1 LETTISTYKTA
12 NNNQLL
18 IMIGSS
24 ALTLGAIPAA
34 SMLLFSLLGL
44 QISISKNVTG
54 ALQHYAAGLLLCTI
68 ATELVPEM
76 DAAEGVGMNI
86 AVLLGFF
93 GGVLLMISL
102 GILLPEGDDDDED
115 SDDDVPQQHQQQHR
129 HHGERRASLVGSLN
143 KGLRQRSTGYIAM
156 AQKSCVLSNS
166 VVGERSS
173 LLIPGEEKK
182 SSKYPSVLVSAIA
195 IDGFVDGLLI
205 GITTAA
211 ASSSSAGLMMAASLS
226 VEMTFLGI
234 TLAVALK
241 GQKHMV
247 STLSSLVGPAAIL
260 MGAVLGGL
268 LASALSH
275 NPIYLVAL
283 LSFGTSAL
291 LYMVAE
297 ELLFEAHDDDEDDE
311 HVWWVDLQ
319 LYVGFYS
326 SIIMGKVLK

>member
-1 LETTISTYKTA
+1 
-12 NNNQLL
+12 
-18 IMIGSS
+18 MIGSS
-24 ALTLGAIPAA
+24 ALTLGAIPAT
-34 SMLLFSLLGL
+34 SMFLFSLLGL
-44 QISISKNVTG
+44 QLTITKNVTG

-76 DAAEGVGMNI
+76 DAAEGYGMNI

-102 GILLPEGDDDDED
+102 GILLPEGDDDDDD
-115 SDDDVPQQHQQQHR
+115 SDNDVPQQH

-143 KGLRQRSTGYIAM
+143 KGLQQRSTGYIAM
-156 AQKSCVLSNS
+156 ARKSCVLSNS

-173 LLIPGEEKK
+173 LLIPGEGKS

-226 VEMTFLGI
+226 VEMGFLGI

-247 STLSSLVGPAAIL
+247 STLSSLVGPSAII
-260 MGAVLGGL
+260 MGAVLGGM

-297 ELLFEAHDDDEDDE
+297 ELLLEAHDDDEDDE

>member
-1 LETTISTYKTA
+1 
-12 NNNQLL
+12 
-18 IMIGSS
+18 MIGSS
-24 ALTLGAIPAA
+24 ALTLGAIPAT
-34 SMLLFSLLGL
+34 SMFLFSLLGL

-76 DAAEGVGMNI
+76 DAAEGIGMNI

-102 GILLPEGDDDDED
+102 GILLPEGDDDDDD
-115 SDDDVPQQHQQQHR
+115 SDDDVPQQQQQHR
-129 HHGERRASLVGSLN
+129 HGERRASLVGSLN

-156 AQKSCVLSNS
+156 ARKSCVLSNS

-173 LLIPGEEKK
+173 LLIPGEEKS

-226 VEMTFLGI
+226 VEMGFLGI

-247 STLSSLVGPAAIL
+247 STLSSLVGPSAIIL
-260 MGAVLGGL
+260 GAVLGGM

-297 ELLFEAHDDDEDDE
+297 ELLLEAHDDDEDDE

>member
-1 LETTISTYKTA
+1 
-12 NNNQLL
+12 
-18 IMIGSS
+18 MIGSS

-34 SMLLFSLLGL
+34 SMFLFSLLGL

-102 GILLPEGDDDDED
+102 GILLPEGDDDDDD
-115 SDDDVPQQHQQQHR
+115 SDNDVPQQH

-156 AQKSCVLSNS
+156 ARKSCVLSNS

-173 LLIPGEEKK
+173 LLIPGGEEKK

-226 VEMTFLGI
+226 VEMGFLGI

-247 STLSSLVGPAAIL
+247 STLSSLVGPSAII

-297 ELLFEAHDDDEDDE
+297 ELLLEAHDDDDDDE

>member
-1 LETTISTYKTA
+1 
-12 NNNQLL
+12 
-18 IMIGSS
+18 M
-24 ALTLGAIPAA
+24 
-34 SMLLFSLLGL
+34 
-44 QISISKNVTG
+44 NV
-54 ALQHYAAGLLLCTI
+54 
-68 ATELVPEM
+68 
-76 DAAEGVGMNI
+76 

-102 GILLPEGDDDDED
+102 GILLPEGDDDDDDSD
-115 SDDDVPQQHQQQHR
+115 SDDVQQQHHR
-129 HHGERRASLVGSLN
+129 QERRASLVGSLN

-156 AQKSCVLSNS
+156 ARKSCVLSNS
-166 VVGERSS
+166 SSVGERSS
-173 LLIPGEEKK
+173 LLIPEEDKK
-182 SSKYPSVLVSAIA
+182 SSSKYPSVLVSAIA

-211 ASSSSAGLMMAASLS
+211 ASSSSAGLMVAASLS
-226 VEMTFLGI
+226 VEMGFLGI

-241 GQKHMV
+241 GQKSHMI
-247 STLSSLVGPAAIL
+247 STLSSLVGPSAII
-260 MGAVLGGL
+260 MGAVLGGM

-297 ELLFEAHDDDEDDE
+297 ELLLEAHDDDDDDE

-326 SIIMGKVLK
+326 SIIMGNVLK

>member
-1 LETTISTYKTA
+1 
-12 NNNQLL
+12 
-18 IMIGSS
+18 MIGSS
-24 ALTLGAIPAA
+24 ALTLGAIPAT
-34 SMLLFSLLGL
+34 SMFLFSLLGL
-44 QISISKNVTG
+44 QLTITKNVTG

-76 DAAEGVGMNI
+76 DAAEGYGMNI

-102 GILLPEGDDDDED
+102 GILLPEGDDDDDD
-115 SDDDVPQQHQQQHR
+115 SNDVPQQHRQQH
-129 HHGERRASLVGSLN
+129 HHQERRASLVGSLN

-156 AQKSCVLSNS
+156 ARKSCVLSNS
-166 VVGERSS
+166 VVTTPGERSS

-211 ASSSSAGLMMAASLS
+211 ASSSSAGLMMATSLS
-226 VEMTFLGI
+226 VEMGFLGI

-247 STLSSLVGPAAIL
+247 STLSSLVGPSAII
-260 MGAVLGGL
+260 MGAVLGGM

-297 ELLFEAHDDDEDDE
+297 ELLLEAHDDDDE
-311 HVWWVDLQ
+311 HC
-319 LYVGFYS
+319 
-326 SIIMGKVLK
+326 K

>member
-1 LETTISTYKTA
+1 MY
-12 NNNQLL
+12 
-18 IMIGSS
+18 
-24 ALTLGAIPAA
+24 
-34 SMLLFSLLGL
+34 F
-44 QISISKNVTG
+44 
-54 ALQHYAAGLLLCTI
+54 

-76 DAAEGVGMNI
+76 DAAEGFGMNI

-102 GILLPEGDDDDED
+102 GILLPEGDDDED
-115 SDDDVPQQHQQQHR
+115 SDSDDVQQQH
-129 HHGERRASLVGSLN
+129 HHQERRASLVGSLN

-156 AQKSCVLSNS
+156 ARKSCVLTTPGELLTTP
-166 VVGERSS
+166 GERRS
-173 LLIPGEEKK
+173 LLIQGEEEKK

-226 VEMTFLGI
+226 VEMGFLGI

-241 GQKHMV
+241 GQKSHMV
-247 STLSSLVGPAAIL
+247 STLSSLVGPSAII
-260 MGAVLGGL
+260 MGAVLGGM

-297 ELLFEAHDDDEDDE
+297 ELLLEAHDDDDDDDDE